1 MPKAD
6 HPTLRLFIVPR
17 YASFTPEY
25 DMPSGNPKNAFE
37 AHWAV
42 CTPDSLVKVGG
53 KDGGFSAVAY
63 YFGKEIQAKT
73 GLPVGL
79 VQCPFGGMPV
89 EAFISLDAFKAHVND
104 DPGFARDIADL
115 EGSKARSEQIK
126 TAYPT
131 AKAAYEQVG
140 TASQTYSSSVKQC
153 SSTSS
158 SDSQLLQCVSQATST
173 WGTAVRQYQTSLA
186 GIAYPSSAQSDA
198 NAAVAAAGAAVTK
211 IDALAAAPDVATYQ
225 SLSQSPSFSASL
237 NTVDSSFRQ
246 LYNNLNAS

>member
-1 MPKAD
+1 VEARAVVGD
-6 HPTLRLFIVPR
+6 
-17 YASFTPEY
+17 PEPPP
-25 DMPSGNPKNAFE
+25 D
-37 AHWAV
+37 AV
-42 CTPDSLVKVGG
+42 L
-53 KDGGFSAVAY
+53 
-63 YFGKEIQAKT
+63 
-73 GLPVGL
+73 LPVVVNSSSIKSSL
-79 VQCPFGGMPV
+79 AAVQ
-89 EAFISLDAFKAHVND
+89 
-104 DPGFARDIADL
+104 
-115 EGSKARSEQIK
+115 
-126 TAYPT
+126 